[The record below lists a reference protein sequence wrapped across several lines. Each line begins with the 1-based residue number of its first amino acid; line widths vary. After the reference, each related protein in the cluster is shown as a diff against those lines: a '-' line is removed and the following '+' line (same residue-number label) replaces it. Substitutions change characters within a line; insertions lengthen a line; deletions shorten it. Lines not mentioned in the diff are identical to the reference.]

1 MIAKRISS
9 SPMNDNQK
17 ETKQQWLYSQIKAAI
32 INNEYLPGTML
43 TERALCDK
51 YDVSRT
57 PVREALKQLANEGML
72 QHIIGKGAFV
82 AEISFEAM
90 IEIFEMREALERE
103 AVKLFILKD
112 DGSLAE
118 ELEKCFR
125 EQMACENTDPV
136 KFMEKDMEF
145 HFLIAEGAK
154 NKRLSYAL
162 ETIYDQIEMMA
173 ISAENDENLRNMAR
187 RHHQSVLE
195 AIHKQDAEL
204 GEKAIV
210 EHILEIK
217 KYHMSKYMISS

>member
-1 MIAKRISS
+1 MVKRR
-9 SPMNDNQK
+9 DNNSFVDSQK
-17 ETKQQWLYSQIKAAI
+17 ETKQQQLYSQIKGAI

-57 PVREALKQLANEGML
+57 PIREALRQLANEGMV

-82 AEISFEAM
+82 AEVSFEDM
-90 IEIFEMREALERE
+90 VEIFEMREALERE
-103 AVKLFILKD
+103 AINLFILKD

-118 ELEKCFR
+118 KLDECFK
-125 EQMACENTDPV
+125 EQMAYENTDPV

-145 HFLIAEGAK
+145 HFLLAEGAK
-154 NKRLSYAL
+154 NRRLLNAL

-173 ISAENDENLRNMAR
+173 ISAENDENLRNMAGG
-187 RHHQSVLE
+187 HHQNILDAVR
-195 AIHKQDAEL
+195 KQDVEL
-204 GEKAIV
+204 GEKYIV
-210 EHILEIK
+210 EHIVEVK

>member
-1 MIAKRISS
+1 MVRIRDNSS
-9 SPMNDNQK
+9 SNESLK
-17 ETKQQWLYSQIKAAI
+17 ETKQQWLYSQIKTAI

-57 PVREALKQLANEGML
+57 PIREALRQLANEGMI

-82 AEISFEAM
+82 AEVSFENM
-90 IEIFEMREALERE
+90 IEIFEMREALERQ

-112 DGSLAE
+112 DGTLAL
-118 ELEKCFR
+118 ELEKCFE
-125 EQMACENTDPV
+125 EQMTYENTDPV

-145 HFLIAEGAK
+145 HFLLAEGAK
-154 NKRLSYAL
+154 NKRLLYAL

-173 ISAENDENLRNMAR
+173 ISAENDENLRLMAR
-187 RHHQSVLE
+187 RHHQHVLE
-195 AIHKQDAEL
+195 AVREKNVEL
-204 GEKAIV
+204 GEKYIV
-210 EHILEIK
+210 EHILEVK

>member
-1 MIAKRISS
+1 MVKIRDNSS
-9 SPMNDNQK
+9 LNESTK
-17 ETKQQWLYSQIKAAI
+17 ETKQQWLYSKIKKAI

-57 PVREALKQLANEGML
+57 PIREALRQLANEGMV

-82 AEISFEAM
+82 AEVSFENM
-90 IEIFEMREALERE
+90 VEIFEMREALERQ

-112 DGSLAE
+112 DGTLAS
-118 ELEKCFR
+118 ELAKCFK
-125 EQMACENTDPV
+125 EQMTYENTDPV
-136 KFMEKDMEF
+136 KFMEKDMDF

-154 NKRLSYAL
+154 NKRLVYAL

-173 ISAENDENLRNMAR
+173 ISAENDENLREMAG
-187 RHHQSVLE
+187 RHHQDIL
-195 AIHKQDAEL
+195 DAVRKKDVEL
-204 GEKAIV
+204 GERCIV
-210 EHILEIK
+210 EHILEVK